1 MAIDPDE
8 LQPRKPAADIVLGQD
23 LSTLSEHELT
33 ARIEALEAE
42 IARAREA
49 ISARRATKDAAS
61 AFFKTSTSAEK

>member
-8 LQPRKPAADIVLGQD
+8 LQPRKPAPEIVLGQD

-42 IARAREA
+42 IIRAREA

-61 AFFKTSTSAEK
+61 AFFKTNTSPEK